1 MRKTSSLPNSGEE
14 TTDYPF
20 GSIIDEDN
28 DTEGTPVVEATYS
41 DFIQSLWRFF
51 TLSGMTPN
59 GNKENTTNGFQL
71 LEAMERYFE
80 PIASIKLWAGSVSE
94 MPTNWKMCDG
104 SALASAD
111 YPELYAKI
119 GTTYGGNSS
128 NFLLPDFGAR
138 FPIGSGTGYATQGAK
153 GGEKEHTLGT
163 NELPNHRHLN
173 GIVDDVATF
182 NAYGKTTTDCPGQ
195 ATEAVQNGGAI
206 LTRQGYTS
214 YIGGGAAHNNMPPYI
229 VTCFIIKVKYGSN
242 IEYGS

>member
-59 GNKENTTNGFQL
+59 GNKENTANGFQL

-80 PIASIKLWAGSVSE
+80 PIASIKLWAGSTDDV
-94 MPTNWKMCDG
+94 PTNWKICDG
-104 SALASAD
+104 SALASVD

-119 GTTYGGNSS
+119 GTTYGGNST
-128 NFLLPDFGAR
+128 NFLLPNFGDR
-138 FPIGSGTGYATQGAK
+138 FPLGKGTTYITQGAK
-153 GGEKEHTLGT
+153 GGEREHTLTT

-214 YIGGGAAHNNMPPYI
+214 YIGGGAAHNNLPPYI

-242 IEYGS
+242 IDYGS